1 MRRFLP
7 LIIPLAAVV
16 VSCAASVECLA
27 QSAPVS
33 DSPQNRVV
41 LIKLSQ
47 PVYPPLARVAGVMG
61 DVELTLEVRRDGS
74 VQSVEVIR
82 GSSLLREAAVASARQ
97 STFECRNCSEDA
109 TSSRIVYTFQLT
121 GPEACCVPANDNSKI
136 QQPDQPTLGVTPD
149 EIHVRTVLEQ
159 VCICDPVAVTKVRS
173 LKCLYI
179 WRCAFR

>member
-121 GPEACCVPANDNSKI
+121 GPEASCTIRCPFPGIASCEEVSNERHISKCI
-136 QQPDQPTLGVTPD
+136 GTLKNAP
-149 EIHVRTVLEQ
+149 
-159 VCICDPVAVTKVRS
+159 
-173 LKCLYI
+173 
-179 WRCAFR
+179 